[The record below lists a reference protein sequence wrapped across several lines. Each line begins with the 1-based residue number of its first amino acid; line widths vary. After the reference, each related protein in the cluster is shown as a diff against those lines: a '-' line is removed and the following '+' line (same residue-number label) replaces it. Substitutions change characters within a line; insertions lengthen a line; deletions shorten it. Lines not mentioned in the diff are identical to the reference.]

1 MVMDLAPNKTTV
13 SGQVIQQ
20 SLIITAALPQV
31 LVVGALYLLLGLAAL
46 LVSFRKPGVPFTVA
60 GVLMMRSKLA
70 ALHLFPGGDLVCA
83 EKDEK

>member
-1 MVMDLAPNKTTV
+1 MDLAPNKMTV
-13 SGQVIQQ
+13 NGQIIQE

-46 LVSFRKPGVPFTVA
+46 LVSFRKQGVPFTVA

-70 ALHLFPGGDLVCA
+70 ALHLFSGTDLVST
-83 EKDEK
+83 EKDAK

>member
-1 MVMDLAPNKTTV
+1 MDMAPNKMTV

-31 LVVGALYLLLGLAAL
+31 LVVGALYFLLGLAAL

-70 ALHLFPGGDLVCA
+70 ALHPFPGTDLVGT